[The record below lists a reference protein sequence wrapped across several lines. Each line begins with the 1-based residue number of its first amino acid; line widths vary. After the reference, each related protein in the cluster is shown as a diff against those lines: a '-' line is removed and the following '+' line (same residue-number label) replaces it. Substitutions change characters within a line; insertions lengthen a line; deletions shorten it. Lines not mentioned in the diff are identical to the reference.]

1 MFFLNH
7 FSALTKSTPLFQ
19 LWQLVLHA
27 GASVFPVEVVSPVDT
42 TSTFSTP
49 LLLHTDTTICWH
61 SGTTVDWYTGSPLD
75 TADPSKLTRLTQ
87 DGRTETN
94 LDLFAA
100 TPHCSVETTPQCCF
114 CSTLFERQWF
124 LETRVVPSE
133 LGAYINR
140 SQLGRNQP
148 LGERNQLHL
157 SASLI
162 CCMLLM

>member
-7 FSALTKSTPLFQ
+7 FSTLTKSTPLFQ

-49 LLLHTDTTICWH
+49 LLLHTDTPICWH
-61 SGTTVDWYTGSPLD
+61 FGTTVDWYTGSPLD
-75 TADPSKLTRLTQ
+75 TGDPSKLTRLTQ

-100 TPHCSVETTPQCCF
+100 TPTVRLRQRHNVAFAALCSSDNGF
-114 CSTLFERQWF
+114 WRQEW
-124 LETRVVPSE
+124 RHQS
-133 LGAYINR
+133 
-140 SQLGRNQP
+140 
-148 LGERNQLHL
+148 
-157 SASLI
+157 
-162 CCMLLM
+162 

>member
-1 MFFLNH
+1 MGTS
-7 FSALTKSTPLFQ
+7 FSVLINILRQSTPLFQ

-49 LLLHTDTTICWH
+49 LLLHTDTPICWH
-61 SGTTVDWYTGSPLD
+61 FGTTVDWYTGSPLD

-87 DGRTETN
+87 DGQTETN

-100 TPHCSVETTPQCCF
+100 TTHCSVETTPQCCF

-124 LETRVVPSE
+124 LETRVALSG
-133 LGAYINR
+133 LAAYINLP
-140 SQLGRNQP
+140 SLDKINLLGREINSIW
-148 LGERNQLHL
+148 LHL
-157 SASLI
+157 
-162 CCMLLM
+162 